1 MINIAFITTFFCIL
15 NICSA
20 AESRLD
26 GRYSFSLTTFD
37 PNGKLNQVERASRAA
52 FLGTPVVALCRPN
65 VILLA
70 APQALPNS
78 LVEDDGTARF
88 VKVSPDIVVAHTGV
102 AADGR
107 IAIAAGQRLAVEH
120 EFTFDETI
128 PVQVFLEAMA
138 LLFQEYTMK
147 AGARPFGCAL
157 LVGSLETGEL
167 YRLDP
172 SGSVETLGM
181 CGVIGSLA
189 EKLQAKVE
197 TLSIKDNDDVQLM
210 SSITTLLCEAM
221 RDESR
226 GDMENINIEP
236 PIITAMFTN
245 DKLVVDCLD
254 QQSL

>member
-1 MINIAFITTFFCIL
+1 MISIAFLTALMCIL

-20 AESRLD
+20 AENRID

-52 FLGTPVVALCRPN
+52 FLGTPVVAICRPN
-65 VILLA
+65 IILLA
-70 APQALPNS
+70 APQSLPS
-78 LVEDDGTARF
+78 PLVEDDGTARF
-88 VKVSPDIVVAHTGV
+88 VKVSTDIVVAHTGV

-167 YRLDP
+167 YRMDP
-172 SGSVETLGM
+172 SGSVETLGS
-181 CGVIGSLA
+181 CGVVGSLT
-189 EKLQAKVE
+189 EKLHSKVE
-197 TLSIKDNDDVQLM
+197 NLSKMASDDAELM
-210 SSITTLLCEAM
+210 ASLTTLLCEAM
-221 RDESR
+221 RDEHR
-226 GDMENINIEP
+226 GNKEIVNKEP
-236 PIITAMFTN
+236 PIISAMFTN
-245 DKLVVDCLD
+245 NKLFVDCVD
-254 QQSL
+254 QQAL

>member
-1 MINIAFITTFFCIL
+1 MIRIAFLAALLCIL
-15 NICSA
+15 NICNA
-20 AESRLD
+20 AESRID

-65 VILLA
+65 AILLA

-88 VKVSPDIVVAHTGV
+88 VKVSPDIVVAHSGV

-157 LVGSLETGEL
+157 LVGSLDTGEL

-172 SGSVETLGM
+172 SGSVETLGL
-181 CGVIGSLA
+181 CGVVGSLT
-189 EKLQAKVE
+189 EKLHSKVDD
-197 TLSIKDNDDVQLM
+197 LSIKENDHDQVMASL
-210 SSITTLLCEAM
+210 TTLLREAL
-221 RDESR
+221 RDESQ
-226 GDMENINIEP
+226 GDKQSINNEP

-245 DKLVVDCLD
+245 DRLVVDCVD